1 MRDADGGGRDCVRM
15 HCVRTQMVVDAGEGK
30 EIIRKKEKN
39 LLGVDGRHCVRTR
52 CVCKG
57 YGCG

>member
-1 MRDADGGGRDCVRM
+1 
-15 HCVRTQMVVDAGEGK
+15 MVVDTGEGK

-39 LLGVDGRHCVRTR
+39 LLGVDGRHNCVQTH

-57 YGCG
+57 YGCR